1 MVKNTTNTRKKVGLA
16 LSGGGWRGM
25 AHIGVLKVLEKNNIP
40 IDFIAGTS
48 AGALMGGLYSYY
60 GNIDQLEEFVLK
72 FGYKDLFKMITDPR
86 LKTGIIKGQK
96 IIKYINEKTNYV
108 NIEDLKIPFSAV
120 ASDLVSGK
128 PYYFKKGSL
137 AEAIRTSISIPLLF
151 QPTQKDG
158 MILIDGGA
166 TENVPV
172 NCLKE
177 MGAEYIIASNVNSG
191 IFPLG
196 PGMIKNAGNIALV
209 STRTMLNTLSDILTS
224 QVDFAIESKIPIE
237 KMKIGV
243 GYFLEF
249 IKEKEVIAIG
259 ERAAESS
266 IKELKKYLSDKI

>member
-1 MVKNTTNTRKKVGLA
+1 MGTAENKKREKVGLA

-25 AHIGVLKVLEKNNIP
+25 AHVGVLKVLEKNNIP

-48 AGALMGGLYSYY
+48 AGALIGGLYSYY
-60 GNIDQLEEFVLK
+60 GNAEQLENFVLK
-72 FGYKDLFKMITDPR
+72 FGYKDLLKTITDPR
-86 LKTGIIKGQK
+86 LRTGIIKGQK
-96 IIKYINEKTNYV
+96 LIRYINEKTDNV

-128 PYYFKKGSL
+128 PYYFKDGNL
-137 AEAIRTSISIPLLF
+137 AEAIRTSISIPLIF
-151 QPTQKDG
+151 QPTKKDG

-177 MGAEYIIASNVNSG
+177 MGANYIIASNVNSG
-191 IFPLG
+191 IFPVK
-196 PGMIKNAGNIALV
+196 PGRIKNIRNIALI
-209 STRTMLNTLSDILTS
+209 STRTMLNTLSDVLTS
-224 QVDFAIESKIPIE
+224 QADFIIEPKITIE
-237 KMKIGV
+237 KFKIGV

-259 ERAAESS
+259 EKSTEES
-266 IKELKKYLSDKI
+266 IKELKKHLSDRI

>member
-1 MVKNTTNTRKKVGLA
+1 MGKNKKNTTKKIGLA

-60 GNIDQLEEFVLK
+60 GNTEQLEDFVIK
-72 FGYKDLFKMITDPR
+72 FGYKDLLKMITDPR
-86 LKTGIIKGQK
+86 LKAGVIKGEK
-96 IIKYINEKTNYV
+96 IIRYINEKTNKA
-108 NIEDLKIPFSAV
+108 NIEDLKIPFTAV
-120 ASDLVSGK
+120 ASDLITGK
-128 PYYFKKGSL
+128 PYYIKKGNL

-151 QPTQKDG
+151 QPIKKEDRV
-158 MILIDGGA
+158 LIDGGA

-172 NCLKE
+172 NCVRG
-177 MGAEYIIASNVNSG
+177 MGAEFVIASNVNSG
-191 IFPLG
+191 FFPLKQ
-196 PGMIKNAGNIALV
+196 GMVKNAGNIALA
-209 STRTMLNTLSDILTS
+209 STRVMLNTLSDMLTS
-224 QVDFAIESKIPIE
+224 QADYAIESKIPIE

-259 ERAAESS
+259 ERAAEKN
-266 IKELKKYLSDKI
+266 INELKKILFDKI

>member
-1 MVKNTTNTRKKVGLA
+1 MGKSETKTRKKVGLA

-60 GNIDQLEEFVLK
+60 GNIEQLEDFVIK
-72 FGYKDLFKMITDPR
+72 FGYKDLLKMITDPR

-96 IIKYINEKTNYV
+96 IINYINGKTNNV
-108 NIEDLKIPFSAV
+108 NIEDLKIPFVAV
-120 ASDLVSGK
+120 ASDLITGK
-128 PYYFKKGSL
+128 PYYFKKGNL

-151 QPTQKDG
+151 QPSHKDG
-158 MILIDGGA
+158 MVLIDGGA

-172 NCLKE
+172 NCVKE
-177 MGAEYIIASNVNSG
+177 MGANFVIASNVNSG
-191 IFPLG
+191 FFPIKQDT
-196 PGMIKNAGNIALV
+196 IKNAGNVALV
-209 STRTMLNTLSDILTS
+209 STRTMLNSLSDILTA
-224 QVDFAIESKIPIE
+224 QADFAIESKIPIE

-259 ERAAESS
+259 EKAAEKS
-266 IKELKKYLSDKI
+266 IEELKSYLFDKI